1 MHNITLQ
8 IENEEVYKN
17 IMFFLKHLNVE
28 GLKIEENKFDFSNHK
43 VKSFQNVDPIKFQ
56 QEVRN
61 EWK

>member
-17 IMFFLKHLNVE
+17 IMFFLKHLNVK
-28 GLKIEENKFDFSNHK
+28 GLKIEENKFNFSNYK
-43 VKSFQNVDPIKFQ
+43 LKSFQNIDPIKFQ